1 MAAEAPQKDT
11 VQNALLASQTQ
22 LTTGDYMQ
30 GVLKKIRTGNLGV
43 FAILIGWVVIALIF
57 QTQAPA
63 FLTPFNI
70 TNLIVQMAGVATIA
84 YGIVFIL
91 LLGEIDLSVSY
102 VSAVAGVLL
111 ALGMLPPFNIPWY
124 IMVPIALVAA
134 ALIGGLHGFIIT
146 TFQLPSFVVTLAGF
160 LAWSGVVL
168 ILIGGAGTV
177 VIQETAITALTR
189 TFLSDEV
196 GWLVGLVII
205 ALFAATSII
214 SYNARKK
221 GGLATKPFSI
231 VIVEIVIMA
240 VAVIAFV
247 LYCNSGR
254 GVPLAGI
261 YLLIFLVILTYI
273 AENTK
278 FGRYVYAVG
287 GNKEAARRAG
297 IQVERIRVYVF
308 MLASF
313 MAGIGGIFLAARLG
327 SVATNAGG
335 GDLLLNAIAA
345 AVIGGTSLFGGRGK
359 VYSALVGALIVMTID
374 NGLGLIP
381 NVSAGARSIV
391 TGLVLLAAVI
401 IDALSRRKERL
412 AGAK

>member
-1 MAAEAPQKDT
+1 MATQAPKQET
-11 VQNALLASQTQ
+11 VQNALLASQAQ
-22 LTTGDYMQ
+22 ITTSDYIQ
-30 GVLKKIRTGNLGV
+30 GVLKQIRTGNLGV
-43 FAILIGWVVIALIF
+43 FAILLGWLVIALVF
-57 QTQAPA
+57 QTQAPN
-63 FLTPFNI
+63 FLTPFNL

-124 IMVPIALVAA
+124 FMVPLALLAA
-134 ALIGGLHGFIIT
+134 ALIGWLHGFIIT

-177 VIQETAITALTR
+177 VIQESAITAITR
-189 TFLSDEV
+189 TFLADEV
-196 GWLVGLVII
+196 GWLVGII
-205 ALFAATSII
+205 AIVLYAVSSITG
-214 SYNARKK
+214 YNSRVK
-221 GGLATKPFSI
+221 GGLATKPFPI
-231 VIVEIVIMA
+231 VIAQIVLFALAI
-240 VAVIAFV
+240 IGFV
-247 LYCNSGR
+247 LFCNSGR
-254 GVPLAGI
+254 GMPLAGI
-261 YLLIFLVILTYI
+261 YLVIFLIVLTYI

-297 IQVERIRVYVF
+297 IPVERIRIYVF

-313 MAGIGGIFLAARLG
+313 MAGIGGIFLGARLG

>member
-1 MAAEAPQKDT
+1 MAAEKTKNEP
-11 VQNALLASQTQ
+11 VQNALLASQAQ
-22 LTTGDYMQ
+22 ATTGDYIQ
-30 GVLKKIRTGNLGV
+30 GILKQIRSGNLGV
-43 FAILIGWVVIALIF
+43 FAILIGWVVIALVF
-57 QTQAPA
+57 QSQAPA

-70 TNLIVQMAGVATIA
+70 TNLIVQMAGVAMIA

-124 IMVPIALVAA
+124 FMVPIALVAA

-160 LAWSGVVL
+160 LAWSGVV
-168 ILIGGAGTV
+168 ILLVGGAGTV
-177 VIQETAITALTR
+177 VIQETAITGLTR
-189 TFLSDEV
+189 TFLGDTESWIA
-196 GWLVGLVII
+196 GLLVI
-205 ALFAATSII
+205 AFFAATSII
-214 SYNARKK
+214 TYNARKK

-231 VIVEIVIMA
+231 VIVEIVVAA

-297 IQVERIRVYVF
+297 IQVERIRIYVF

>member
-1 MAAEAPQKDT
+1 
-11 VQNALLASQTQ
+11 
-22 LTTGDYMQ
+22 
-30 GVLKKIRTGNLGV
+30 
-43 FAILIGWVVIALIF
+43 
-57 QTQAPA
+57 
-63 FLTPFNI
+63 
-70 TNLIVQMAGVATIA
+70 
-84 YGIVFIL
+84 
-91 LLGEIDLSVSY
+91 
-102 VSAVAGVLL
+102 
-111 ALGMLPPFNIPWY
+111 MLPPFNIPWY
-124 IMVPIALVAA
+124 VMVPIALVAA

-160 LAWSGVVL
+160 LAWSGVV
-168 ILIGGAGTV
+168 ILLVGGAGTV
-177 VIQETAITALTR
+177 VIQETAITGLTR

-196 GWLVGLVII
+196 GWLVGGII
-205 ALFAATSII
+205 ILLFGVTSIL
-214 SYNARKK
+214 SYNARKR
-221 GGLATKPFSI
+221 GGLATKPFAI
-231 VIVEIVIMA
+231 VIVEIIVAA
-240 VAVIAFV
+240 VAIIAFV

>member
-1 MAAEAPQKDT
+1 MATQSNNDNSST
-11 VQNALLASQTQ
+11 SALLASQRQT
-22 LTTGDYMQ
+22 TTGEYLQ
-30 GVLKKIRTGNLGV
+30 NLFKQLRTGNLGV
-43 FAILIGWVVIALIF
+43 IPILFGWVIIALIF

-63 FLTPFNI
+63 FLTAFNL
-70 TNLIVQMAGVATIA
+70 TNLIVQMAGVAMIA

-111 ALGMLPPFNIPWY
+111 AMGMLPPFNVPWF
-124 IMVPIALVAA
+124 IMLPLALVAST
-134 ALIGGLHGFIIT
+134 LIGLLHGVIIT

-177 VIQETAITALTR
+177 VIQESAITSITR

-196 GWLVGLVII
+196 GWVVGII
-205 ALFAATSII
+205 AIVLYAITSIL
-214 SYNARKK
+214 SNRRRQQ
-221 GGLATKPFSI
+221 GGLASKPMPI
-231 VIVEIVIMA
+231 IWGEIVL
-240 VAVIAFV
+240 VALATIGFVIF
-247 LYCNSGR
+247 CNSGR
-254 GVPLAGI
+254 GMPLVTV
-261 YLLIFLVILTYI
+261 YLIVFLIGLTYV
-273 AENTK
+273 AQNTK

-297 IQVERIRVYVF
+297 IRVERIRVYVF
-308 MLASF
+308 MLAGF
-313 MAGIGGIFLAARLG
+313 MAGVGGVILAARLG

-359 VYSALVGALIVMTID
+359 VYSALLGALIVMTID

-401 IDALSRRKERL
+401 IDAISRRQQQRT
-412 AGAK
+412 GR

>member
-1 MAAEAPQKDT
+1 MATNPKESSS
-11 VQNALLASQTQ
+11 ALLASQRQ
-22 LTTGDYMQ
+22 VTTGEYIQ
-30 GVLKKIRTGNLGV
+30 NVFKQLRTGNLGV
-43 FAILIGWVVIALIF
+43 IPILFGWVVIALIF
-57 QTQAPA
+57 QSQAPA
-63 FLTPFNI
+63 FLTAFNL
-70 TNLIVQMAGVATIA
+70 TNLIVQMAGVAMIA

-111 ALGMLPPFNIPWY
+111 ALGMLPPFNVPWF
-124 IMVPIALVAA
+124 IMLPLALLAST
-134 ALIGGLHGFIIT
+134 LIGLLHGVIIT

-177 VIQETAITALTR
+177 VIQETAITGITR
-189 TFLSDEV
+189 TFLSDEMGWVV
-196 GWLVGLVII
+196 GII
-205 ALFAATSII
+205 AIVLYAVAALLGNRS
-214 SYNARKK
+214 RQQ
-221 GGLATKPFSI
+221 GGLASKPAAI
-231 VIVEIVIMA
+231 VWGEIA
-240 VAVIAFV
+240 LVALATIGFV
-247 LYCNSGR
+247 VFCNTGR
-254 GVPLAGI
+254 GMPLVTV
-261 YLLIFLVILTYI
+261 YLIVFLIGLTYV
-273 AENTK
+273 AQNTK

-297 IQVERIRVYVF
+297 IRVERIRVYVF
-308 MLASF
+308 MVAGF
-313 MAGIGGIFLAARLG
+313 MAGVGGVILAARLG

-359 VYSALVGALIVMTID
+359 VYSALLGALIVMTID

-401 IDALSRRKERL
+401 IDAISRRQQQRT
-412 AGAK
+412 GR